1 MHMQVVE
8 TPVAGEVRH
17 YQMLI
22 GGAWVNAQ
30 SGRTFE
36 SINPYTGKVWAV
48 VPEAAE
54 ADVDA
59 AVLAARTP
67 FDEGAGGRMTG
78 TQRARLIRRPAP
90 LLGEDAGRLAT
101 GGRTDKRKPPPNT
114 RPRPHLNSAGSS
126 PKRDSLRGSSTSLP
140 AMALAQVDRSCA
152 IQG

>member
-1 MHMQVVE
+1 MQVVE

-48 VPEAAE
+48 MPEAAE

-59 AVLAARTP
+59 AVRAARSA
-67 FDEGAGGRMTG
+67 FDEGPWGRMTG
-78 TQRARLIRRPAP
+78 TERARFMR
-90 LLGEDAGRLAT
+90 RLAT
-101 GGRTDKRKPPPNT
+101 LLDENAERLAIVESTDNGK
-114 RPRPHLNSAGSS
+114 L
-126 PKRDSLRGSSTSLP
+126 
-140 AMALAQVDRSCA
+140 
-152 IQG
+152 I

>member
-1 MHMQVVE
+1 MQVVE

-48 VPEAAE
+48 MPEAAE

-59 AVLAARTP
+59 GVCSEGLTTKVQPAA
-67 FDEGAGGRMTG
+67 
-78 TQRARLIRRPAP
+78 
-90 LLGEDAGRLAT
+90 
-101 GGRTDKRKPPPNT
+101 
-114 RPRPHLNSAGSS
+114 SAGASLKDSS
-126 PKRDSLRGSSTSLP
+126 KSGEFQGVMAPTTPIGSRR
-140 AMALAQVDRSCA
+140 V
-152 IQG
+152 